1 MKKTLFTL
9 LAALLAFSFAQETS
23 TQEANP
29 EETVDPIV
37 ISVNGAE
44 ESLTNFNNR
53 FEIAINSLAAAQGLQ
68 VDDAL
73 RQQLEP
79 FKPQF
84 LERRVTELVLL
95 QEAVARGMSVDQTEV
110 DAQVTEIKEGLPEG
124 ISFEVFLQGGGFS
137 AEAQLREYITESSL
151 LQIIVDTLQ
160 SEIVVSEET
169 LANAYES
176 RQADFATEEEVCAR
190 HILLDT
196 VEDAND
202 VLSELEGGAD
212 FAALAVE
219 RSTGPSGPTG
229 GDLGCFGLGMMVA
242 PFEEAVFAAEVDTP
256 VGPVETQFGFHVILA
271 YQKTE
276 AGVASLEDVRE
287 ELEQDLKA
295 EQFNVVLD
303 GLMASATV
311 ETFPELLVAAENTS
325 EEEIVLD
332 LVQLN
337 NEAYFITDNSNLDPI
352 QWLDEQVVKY
362 NVDKDKVIAFF
373 IEHYYEVDRLN
384 DPFLPNT
391 TTRSPNVFSRVAES
405 IIAIKYDLTFDEL
418 VDLKVKGLENQWY

>member
-1 MKKTLFTL
+1 MKKILFTL
-9 LAALLAFSFAQETS
+9 LVALLAFSFAQETS

-29 EETVDPIV
+29 EESTDPIV

-44 ESLTNFNNR
+44 ESLSNFNNR
-53 FEIAINSLAAAQGLQ
+53 FEIAINSLAAAQGLP

-95 QEAVARGMSVDQTEV
+95 QEATARGISVDETDV
-110 DAQVTEIKEGLPEG
+110 DTQVTEIKEGLPEG
-124 ISFEVFLQGGGFS
+124 VTFDIFLQGSGFS
-137 AEAQLREYITESSL
+137 DEAQLREYIAESSL
-151 LQIIVDTLQ
+151 LQNVVDTLQ
-160 SEIVVSEET
+160 SEIEVSEES
-169 LANAYES
+169 LAAAYEA
-176 RQADFATEEEVCAR
+176 RQADFATDEEVCAR

-212 FAALAVE
+212 FAALAAE

-242 PFEEAVFAAEVDTP
+242 PFEEAVFAAEVDMP

-271 YQKTE
+271 YQRTE
-276 AGVASLEDVRE
+276 AGVASLEDVQE
-287 ELEQDLKA
+287 QLEQDIKA

-303 GLMASATV
+303 SLMASATV
-311 ETFPELLVAAENTS
+311 ETFPELLVAAEPVVEDEAVDPTGEDDAETEESDS
-325 EEEIVLD
+325 EETED
-332 LVQLN
+332 S
-337 NEAYFITDNSNLDPI
+337 E
-352 QWLDEQVVKY
+352 
-362 NVDKDKVIAFF
+362 
-373 IEHYYEVDRLN
+373 
-384 DPFLPNT
+384 
-391 TTRSPNVFSRVAES
+391 
-405 IIAIKYDLTFDEL
+405 
-418 VDLKVKGLENQWY
+418 